1 MTPRDRADVLLQA
14 TIWRLRW
21 EADNPHLRQIFID
34 PQDFPPEVCKKMA
47 SELFEVWFPLWQ
59 NQKALNGRL
68 RALGSTEKL
77 PDADIKGIS
86 VWAVTLGAM
95 GGTAKHQDMM
105 QLWTYLVEAFPFIDQ
120 SMAALMK
127 RQEVQRKLGYTS
139 DLMLGLDVEQVV
151 TQARHMPTC
160 VAHAMGLP
168 F

>member
-1 MTPRDRADVLLQA
+1 MTAALVVAAALLIAVALYLRFGRPRFLADIGNMTPLERADVLLQA

-77 PDADIKGIS
+77 PDADI
-86 VWAVTLGAM
+86 
-95 GGTAKHQDMM
+95 
-105 QLWTYLVEAFPFIDQ
+105 
-120 SMAALMK
+120 
-127 RQEVQRKLGYTS
+127 
-139 DLMLGLDVEQVV
+139 
-151 TQARHMPTC
+151 
-160 VAHAMGLP
+160 
-168 F
+168 